1 MKKKVKDE
9 LAVERTELARE
20 RTMLSYF
27 RTAFTI
33 FVFGFV
39 IMRLFLTKT
48 GYYTGISSI
57 ILGVVFFL
65 MGLRYLPHHRHRI
78 K

>member
-1 MKKKVKDE
+1 MKKSVDR
-9 LAVERTELARE
+9 LSLERTELARE
-20 RTMLSYF
+20 RTMLAYF

-39 IMRLFLTKT
+39 IMKLFLSDI
-48 GYYTGISSI
+48 GYYTGLGSI
-57 ILGVVFFL
+57 IIGVIFFL
-65 MGLRYLPHHRHRI
+65 MGLRYIPHHR